1 MIKVSRLKGKEFVVN
16 ADMIKYVE
24 ATPDTLITLVNN
36 ERVMVAESVDEVVRR
51 VLEFRRA
58 ARLMPED

>member
-24 ATPDTLITLVNN
+24 STPDTLITLLNN